1 MKKKTKALT
10 SREYKE
16 QACNPEA
23 QDELAKMES
32 ALDHGEEEIV
42 VHWVNKHGI
51 EMDIKTRRGGLIHA
65 LWMAEHEKRSRKQ
78 IANDEQPSIIDIECQ
93 VKQLPDA
100 DRRNP

>member
-1 MKKKTKALT
+1 MKKKKTKALT

-16 QACNPEA
+16 QACNP
-23 QDELAKMES
+23 ELAKMES

-65 LWMAEHEKRSRKQ
+65 LWLAEHEKRSRKRVT
-78 IANDEQPSIIDIECQ
+78 NEEQPIILDVECQ

-100 DRRNP
+100 DQPNP

>member
-1 MKKKTKALT
+1 MKKSKTLT

-16 QACNPEA
+16 QACNPE
-23 QDELAKMES
+23 ELFDPETSVVEK
-32 ALDHGEEEIV
+32 DEEIV

-65 LWMAEHEKRSRKQ
+65 LWMAEHEKRSRKRVT
-78 IANDEQPSIIDIECQ
+78 NEEQPIILDVECQ

-100 DRRNP
+100 DQSSP